1 MLHRERN
8 SADNEKIEYRFGINV
23 GDITED
29 SGDTFG
35 DSVNIAARLEALSV
49 LGGLCVSDIVYQ
61 IIQDKITEPF
71 KDLGS
76 QRVKNLSRPIRVW
89 Q

>member
-1 MLHRERN
+1 MLEI
-8 SADNEKIEYRFGINV
+8 SQKILVINLETV
-23 GDITED
+23 SI
-29 SGDTFG
+29 
-35 DSVNIAARLEALSV
+35 IAACLEALSV